1 MASNLKR
8 FVGSAIA
15 MRSNLS
21 QDAPWSLKRRL
32 FRQWLFILVALSIG
46 TYLTASLIAQ
56 SVVQK
61 SQDNLLQSIAQVIL
75 DSVVQRNQGVEFDLP
90 YSAFDVLGYAAPEQ
104 IYYQVRLN
112 KDVIAGYADLPN
124 FNRSIGVTKLTQ
136 TAVYLHQEVRF
147 VQLSK
152 PLNPTQ
158 SEMVYVLLG
167 QTQDSYENTIENIAM
182 LAASGTII
190 AFVILAILGFTGL
203 QATLKPLA
211 RIQHNL
217 NSRPVEDF
225 TPVTA
230 NAPNEINT
238 LITTLNQTLERHKRL
253 LEQSRNFIT
262 EATHQIK
269 TPIAALSIESE
280 LLAKELSGTL
290 RDRAH
295 NLSVRARYTSKLI
308 HQLLTQASLT
318 YRLTDQIKQP
328 TALKGLIRS
337 VLHTLD
343 THAER
348 KGVALN
354 FVESEDPVLI
364 SCDAIALREALVCLL
379 DNAIDFSPEL
389 SDIEVYIEVSPTHVE
404 IHLSDQGPGFG
415 SDPDRLKKAFVTTRD
430 DHQGGG
436 LGLAI
441 AERVAAQHG
450 GSLTLLNQPQ
460 GGGRCVL
467 SLPV

>member
-1 MASNLKR
+1 M
-8 FVGSAIA
+8 
-15 MRSNLS
+15 
-21 QDAPWSLKRRL
+21 
-32 FRQWLFILVALSIG
+32 
-46 TYLTASLIAQ
+46 
-56 SVVQK
+56 
-61 SQDNLLQSIAQVIL
+61 
-75 DSVVQRNQGVEFDLP
+75 
-90 YSAFDVLGYAAPEQ
+90 
-104 IYYQVRLN
+104 
-112 KDVIAGYADLPN
+112 
-124 FNRSIGVTKLTQ
+124 
-136 TAVYLHQEVRF
+136 
-147 VQLSK
+147 
-152 PLNPTQ
+152 
-158 SEMVYVLLG
+158 
-167 QTQDSYENTIENIAM
+167 
-182 LAASGTII
+182 
-190 AFVILAILGFTGL
+190 
-203 QATLKPLA
+203 
-211 RIQHNL
+211 
-217 NSRPVEDF
+217 
-225 TPVTA
+225 TA

-253 LEQSRNFIT
+253 LEQSRNFIA

-389 SDIEVYIEVSPTHVE
+389 SYIEVYI
-404 IHLSDQGPGFG
+404 
-415 SDPDRLKKAFVTTRD
+415 
-430 DHQGGG
+430 
-436 LGLAI
+436 
-441 AERVAAQHG
+441 
-450 GSLTLLNQPQ
+450 
-460 GGGRCVL
+460 
-467 SLPV
+467 

>member
-1 MASNLKR
+1 M
-8 FVGSAIA
+8 
-15 MRSNLS
+15 
-21 QDAPWSLKRRL
+21 
-32 FRQWLFILVALSIG
+32 
-46 TYLTASLIAQ
+46 
-56 SVVQK
+56 
-61 SQDNLLQSIAQVIL
+61 
-75 DSVVQRNQGVEFDLP
+75 
-90 YSAFDVLGYAAPEQ
+90 LGYAAPEQ

-136 TAVYLHQEVRF
+136 TAVYLNQEVRF

-152 PLNPTQ
+152 PLNPTK

-182 LAASGTII
+182 LAASGTIV

-253 LEQSRNFIT
+253 LEQSRNFIA

-328 TALKGLIRS
+328 IAPKRPDSKCLAYTRYACGTKG
-337 VLHTLD
+337 
-343 THAER
+343 
-348 KGVALN
+348 
-354 FVESEDPVLI
+354 
-364 SCDAIALREALVCLL
+364 C
-379 DNAIDFSPEL
+379 SPE
-389 SDIEVYIEVSPTHVE
+389 
-404 IHLSDQGPGFG
+404 F
-415 SDPDRLKKAFVTTRD
+415 
-430 DHQGGG
+430 
-436 LGLAI
+436 
-441 AERVAAQHG
+441 
-450 GSLTLLNQPQ
+450 
-460 GGGRCVL
+460 C
-467 SLPV
+467 